1 MNLHSVTTSDLK
13 KFQIERYSE
22 MLLNPRSENH
32 RKYLKNELKRLQN
45 DMDKNRNMD
54 FDCGYRILDLV
65 QNRDKGLRG

>member
-1 MNLHSVTTSDLK
+1 MNLHSVTPSDLK

-22 MLLNPRSENH
+22 MLLKPRSDNH
-32 RKYLKNELKRLQN
+32 KKFLKNELKRLQN